1 MRINLLAF
9 TADRELLTSLSALN
23 AGGVEIVTSPMSTID
38 EFRTITL
45 QQRFDAALIDA
56 ADSGIPMV
64 QTILNL
70 SEQHPGMKILI
81 LAADEDTDNLQPE
94 AIAYDRLLSRPF
106 NPEQFISSLKELN
119 LRPED
124 GSPGAVATVLETPAG
139 QEEHEPSL
147 IEIIDAAE
155 NEIALTS
162 EQEEPPI
169 NPATEIDDADHK
181 KALSDLRL
189 SYCCV
194 LVPRHPHQYLAR
206 ELADHAAAILP
217 QLHLKRGWRV
227 TGISIRPQCL
237 QWIISLPLETCP
249 VDAIKEIRQQT
260 SADFY
265 ETFPELAPASADGDF
280 WAPGYLM
287 MSGSHAL
294 SPVIIHEF
302 CKRAH
307 SMRRDD

>member
-1 MRINLLAF
+1 MRMNLLAL
-9 TADRELLTSLSALN
+9 TADRELLTCLSALN
-23 AGGVEIVTSPMSTID
+23 AEGVEIVTSPVSTID
-38 EFRTITL
+38 EFHAIIQ

-70 SEQHPGMKILI
+70 SEQQPGIKILI

-94 AIAYDRLLSRPF
+94 ATAYDRLLSRPF
-106 NPEQFISSLKELN
+106 NPEQFIRSLKELK

-124 GSPGAVATVLETPAG
+124 GSPGAEVTDLETPAG

-155 NEIALTS
+155 NEIAVTS

-169 NPATEIDDADHK
+169 NPATEIGNADHK

-194 LVPRHPHQYLAR
+194 LVPRHPRQYLAR

-217 QLHLKRGWRV
+217 QLHLNRGWRV
-227 TGISIRPQCL
+227 TGISIRPQYL

-249 VDAIKEIRQQT
+249 VAAIQEIRQLT

-287 MSGSHAL
+287 MSGSQAL
-294 SPVIIHEF
+294 SPAIIREF
-302 CKRAH
+302 FKRAH
-307 SMRRDD
+307 STPRDD